1 MSGNLPSSLMKAM
14 PPKAFWVGVA
24 VTAGLFVAFGGVEH
38 FFGEKSKGLSD
49 PNQTGTGQGQTLP
62 YPKDGSIRYEN
73 RSGTD
78 IIVPVARFN
87 GKTRQYESLELP
99 ATDPSFN
106 NLSPRRIEM
115 AEAGDE
121 VAQWMLG
128 TSYYEGKEVHR
139 NYGEAAKWWSKSAK
153 QGFALAKLDLASLYL
168 EGYGVRYDPQKA
180 IVLYNEIINKQPA
193 DPLFKSVATHR
204 LAYCYLN
211 GAGVARD
218 SKEAARLFIQAAE
231 AGHPPAQEDL
241 GNFYLA
247 GALGLP
253 KDERLGRFWLKKSEE
268 NKAQLARLGEG
279 SESK

>member
-1 MSGNLPSSLMKAM
+1 M

-38 FFGEKSKGLSD
+38 FFGDRSKGFSD
-49 PNQTGTGQGQTLP
+49 PNKTGAGQGQTLP
-62 YPKDGSIRYEN
+62 YPKDGHIRYEHN
-73 RSGTD
+73 YETGKYL
-78 IIVPVARFN
+78 PAAKFN

-106 NLSPRRIEM
+106 KLSPRRIKM

-128 TSYYEGKEVHR
+128 KSYYEGKEVHR
-139 NYGEAAKWWSKSAK
+139 NYGEAAKWWSKSAQ
-153 QGFALAKLDLASLYL
+153 QGFAFAKLDLASLYL
-168 EGYGVRYDPQKA
+168 EGYGVQYDPPKA
-180 IVLYNEIINKQPA
+180 VGLYNEIISQQPA
-193 DPLFKSVATHR
+193 GPLGYAAAYR

-211 GAGVARD
+211 GAGVGRD
-218 SKEAARLFIQAAE
+218 SKEAARLIILAAE

-241 GNFYLA
+241 GNFYLV

-253 KDERLGRFWLKKSEE
+253 KDEKLGRLWLKKSEE
-268 NKAQLARLGEG
+268 SKAQLARLGEG